1 VRQPGLRARM
11 WPAVVVTFGLLAG
24 ACSASPTPAPSATPS
39 PTAVQSASA
48 TAAASVGPIS
58 SFPAGCPEDATGTA
72 TVPRVSIAD
81 VEPQSFPDYDVLAF
95 DFDRG
100 LPNYAITSAVPPFTR
115 DPSGLSLTVDGTAF
129 FSVVL
134 QGASIVDEEFQPVY
148 EGATDFKPDLA
159 RIKHV
164 VLAGDFEAVSTWI
177 VGLAAP
183 ACLAAEASGDRLVI
197 VFFVAP

>member
-1 VRQPGLRARM
+1 M
-11 WPAVVVTFGLLAG
+11 WPAIVVTFGLLAG

-48 TAAASVGPIS
+48 TASASVGPIS

-81 VEPQSFPDYDVLAF
+81 IEPQGYPDYDVVVF

-100 LPNYAITSAVPPFTR
+100 LPEYEITHVEPPFTS
-115 DPSGLSLTVDGTAF
+115 DPSGKPLSVQGVAF
-129 FSVVL
+129 FSIVFH
-134 QGASIVDEEFQPVY
+134 GASIVDEEFQPVY
-148 EGATDFKPDLA
+148 EGLTDLKPDLA
-159 RIKHV
+159 RIKEV
-164 VLAGDFEAVSTWI
+164 VMAGDFEAVSTWI

-197 VFFVAP
+197 VFFDAP